1 MSESIYQAIA
11 GVMQDVEAIGKNQ
24 KNQQQ
29 GFRFRG
35 IDDVYNAIHPVF
47 AKHGVFSTTNVV
59 SEKTEERQTARG
71 GNLIYR
77 ILTIEY
83 TFFASDGS
91 SVKETV
97 IGEGMDSGD
106 KAANKAMAIAHKY
119 ALLQL
124 LCIPTEDMVDPDSE
138 VQEPSVPAGRP
149 ERKEWRHDPPSAPA
163 PKDGG
168 PQPVPEEQFNIPA
181 AWNSILKLCGGDSKF
196 AMSLFQS
203 CGAKSSDDIDYGIYR
218 AAFDCA
224 AATQKKA
231 DA

>member
-11 GVMQDVEAIGKNQ
+11 SVMQEVEAIGKNQ

-59 SEKTEERQTARG
+59 AERTEERQTSRG

-83 TFFASDGS
+83 TFYASDGS
-91 SVKETV
+91 SVKETI

-138 VQEPSVPAGRP
+138 AQEPSVPAVRP
-149 ERKEWRHDPPSAPA
+149 ERKEARSA
-163 PKDGG
+163 PKDGW
-168 PQPVPEEQFNIPA
+168 PSPIPEDQFTIPA
-181 AWNSILKLCGGDSKF
+181 AWNSILQLCGGDSDF
-196 AMSLFQS
+196 AMRLFRS
-203 CGAKSSDDIDYGIYR
+203 CGAKASDDINYGVYR

-224 AATQKKA
+224 VSTRKKA
-231 DA
+231 EA